1 MYRVGQQRDCLQ
13 APADR
18 GQKLCPRERVLRHA
32 GEKPTSGVIVC
43 ESAGRDEVRYALAG
57 LEERVFVAAYQVR
70 LPTEE
75 TIKERLEEFAD
86 SAGQDEEGV

>member
-1 MYRVGQQRDCLQ
+1 MGQQSDCLQ

-18 GQKLCPRERVLRHA
+18 GQKLCPRERVPRHA

-43 ESAGRDEVRYALAG
+43 QSAGRDEVRSALAG
-57 LEERVFVAAYQVR
+57 LEERVVVASYQVR

-75 TIKERLEEFAD
+75 TIKERLEELAD
-86 SAGQDEEGV
+86 SAGQDEESV

>member
-1 MYRVGQQRDCLQ
+1 VGQHRDCLQ

-18 GQKLCPRERVLRHA
+18 GQKRCPRERVPRHA

-43 ESAGRDEVRYALAG
+43 ESAGRDEVRDALAG
-57 LEERVFVAAYQVR
+57 LEERVFVAEYQVR

-75 TIKERLEEFAD
+75 TVKERLEELVD
-86 SAGQDEEGV
+86 SAGQDEERV

>member
-1 MYRVGQQRDCLQ
+1 VGQQSDCLQ

-18 GQKLCPRERVLRHA
+18 GQKLCPRERVPRHA

-43 ESAGRDEVRYALAG
+43 QSAGRDEVRSALAG
-57 LEERVFVAAYQVR
+57 LEERVVVASYQVR

-75 TIKERLEEFAD
+75 TIKERLEELAD
-86 SAGQDEEGV
+86 SAGQDEESV